1 MDRAARPADGENI
14 PSQTSRLGRR
24 AVAGDSE
31 INTNLT
37 FQSGGAGPHRASGWL
52 QVSSAPVEVL
62 FGGSVAPASVR
73 FPLFSWRT
81 AKAAVQAPLADR
93 AICAVLRHL
102 SFLYGMTLPLAS
114 LAAIYPIVFRW
125 NNMHSEPMICVPRS
139 APIWLKISA
148 TLSFFIFA
156 GFPLPQVA
164 AQPSPAEFRVDRIL
178 PAWLSHRA
186 SSVKRTGSRLSG
198 SECGTA
204 DPSLPLATV
213 VNSVGGEVPGGARNE
228 ACIVATIPQGTQQV
242 HLFVVWVFH
251 YSAFCQQNPADPACT
266 IDYDLALTAGNTEVR
281 RSAGAVTPA
290 SQSGWQC
297 VTGDYGSQS
306 CLWSSN
312 EVLSVANYTEQGAVP
327 LTLRLALEGRV
338 SAPHA
343 LLDALGQSGI
353 EPLVEAITFDYA
365 PGGTEGVT
373 LRIDGDTD
381 IEKPEW
387 RRMTKE
393 KKPSSAPYDAETSAP
408 AAFVAGRPLRAKVRF
423 WAPCEWESAV
433 VRGLIRLADGSSS
446 PYGEVP
452 PRTVAFD
459 RETCRPVEV
468 EMESSGTPSEVAAS
482 DLRIEWQLVSFRL
495 PADEVFYPQGV
506 GYTVP
511 GTYTFMA
518 THHRVYTL
526 YREPVAPMQIPWAK
540 VLELSGG
547 MMAGM
552 AVDSPAEQAVRLIAD
567 GIFYSNWV
575 GMEARFF
582 RPLRHYGYNPTANWS
597 CGSATAQV
605 FNLRQVLNEL
615 AAEEITFLGLQCN
628 DSSNFHAILAAS
640 QGIEARPTRIRD
652 TRTVTENGVTYRLP
666 LQTGLYSRA
675 GYGECTLGCWQDFFN
690 YHQVASSE
698 YFLHDTSA
706 RSASGT
712 VEACTKGP
720 NWYGLLYAAY
730 LAAAFPT
737 QPTAYTEYLRPTVD
751 IGDCVCWA
759 PSQP

>member
-1 MDRAARPADGENI
+1 
-14 PSQTSRLGRR
+14 
-24 AVAGDSE
+24 
-31 INTNLT
+31 
-37 FQSGGAGPHRASGWL
+37 
-52 QVSSAPVEVL
+52 
-62 FGGSVAPASVR
+62 
-73 FPLFSWRT
+73 
-81 AKAAVQAPLADR
+81 
-93 AICAVLRHL
+93 
-102 SFLYGMTLPLAS
+102 
-114 LAAIYPIVFRW
+114 
-125 NNMHSEPMICVPRS
+125 MICVPRS
-139 APIWLKISA
+139 APKWLKISA

-156 GFPLPQVA
+156 GFPLPQAA
-164 AQPSPAEFRVDRIL
+164 AQPGPAEFRVDRIL

-228 ACIVATIPQGTQQV
+228 ACTVATIPQGTQQV

-251 YSAFCQQNPADPACT
+251 FSAFCQQNPADPACA

-297 VTGDYGSQS
+297 VTGDYGSRS

-312 EVLSVANYTEQGAVP
+312 EVLSVAGYTEQGAVP

-338 SAPHA
+338 SAPYA
-343 LLDALGQSGI
+343 VLDAFGQSGI

-373 LRIDGDTD
+373 LRIDGETD

-408 AAFVAGRPLRAKVRF
+408 AAFVAGRPLRAKVRL

-433 VRGLIRLADGSSS
+433 VRGLIRLPNGSSS
-446 PYGEVP
+446 PYGEIP

-459 RETCRPVEV
+459 RETCQPVEV
-468 EMESSGTPSEVAAS
+468 EMESSGPPSEVAAS

-495 PADEVFYPQGV
+495 PPDEMFYPQGV

-540 VLELSGG
+540 VLELSANLS
-547 MMAGM
+547 AGTG
-552 AVDSPAEQAVRLIAD
+552 ASQTERQLAQRLAD
-567 GIFYSNWV
+567 GVFYSRWL
-575 GMEARFF
+575 EQTAARFRF
-582 RPLRHYGYNPTANWS
+582 FQPQAPYIYDPMRRVTCALWADEFQKFPMSLLLER
-597 CGSATAQV
+597 
-605 FNLRQVLNEL
+605 L
-615 AAEEITFLGLQCN
+615 A
-628 DSSNFHAILAAS
+628 DSQPIRILCADNANFHAALAAS
-640 QGIEARPTRIRD
+640 QGLAVHPLYFRNVELGALIVTRAQQHAGD
-652 TRTVTENGVTYRLP
+652 SAKGFVDCFNWHQLP
-666 LQTGLYSRA
+666 ALAGGSWVYDISVKAVLGESDQHPCTIYYDDGHNTAWDLQYPGQGTN
-675 GYGECTLGCWQDFFN
+675 FFDLT
-690 YHQVASSE
+690 
-698 YFLHDTSA
+698 F
-706 RSASGT
+706 
-712 VEACTKGP
+712 
-720 NWYGLLYAAY
+720 AAY
-730 LAAAFPT
+730 LSAAFQGLTPQQTYGKTFQVAVGPCPVELSPDTVMLTATALEWDPAGGYWRSTLTITNIGSVPIELPVQLVLRDLPPEIVLNRTGTVQASGGEGAWPYFLLGAPT
-737 QPTAYTEYLRPTVD
+737 GSL
-751 IGDCVCWA
+751 A
-759 PSQP
+759 PGGTMSVEARFSTSNAVIQWFALSGKLY